1 MECPVKNPKGFS
13 LLLGGF
19 DHFQRRFPVRQAASY
34 VTVEPSDASVNVL
47 LQDMNGELMVVRLMS
62 IEVADRDNAA

>member
-19 DHFQRRFPVRQAASY
+19 DQRRFPVRQAASY

-62 IEVADRDNAA
+62 IEVANRDNAA